1 MGKWIYL
8 IGLLNNVGTVGF
20 LGFLFGMVAVCVTT
34 WRYYTR
40 YNDIGY
46 MIRFR
51 NDETEINERRVEN
64 KSMRKNIK
72 ISIIISLTGL
82 LVTTLIPSKQD
93 MYAIALTKDVEVG
106 QIYELSKEELKS
118 GIDYFFEKLDSLN
131 K

>member
-1 MGKWIYL
+1 
-8 IGLLNNVGTVGF
+8 
-20 LGFLFGMVAVCVTT
+20 
-34 WRYYTR
+34 
-40 YNDIGY
+40 